1 MQKDRAEVLF
11 HLFWFEPAL
20 RFSMVWLPTSNVK
33 CWVFGTRLRTSH
45 RTLMHDQCWIC
56 FAKLGPLLSCEPLL
70 PFLWSVWL
78 GPEEQ
83 GREKEPVWQQ
93 LPPLDFMGW
102 TMHAEL
108 NDSRQARQL
117 SGSEQGPNSM
127 PGGWKKCCES
137 PWSTTPR
144 LHGTGVAELETPRA
158 RGFLNQK
165 GASSYR
171 RKELGRN

>member
-1 MQKDRAEVLF
+1 MTSVESVLQ
-11 HLFWFEPAL
+11 
-20 RFSMVWLPTSNVK
+20 V
-33 CWVFGTRLRTSH
+33 
-45 RTLMHDQCWIC
+45 
-56 FAKLGPLLSCEPLL
+56 GPLLSCANHCYLSYEP
-70 PFLWSVWL
+70 VWL

-117 SGSEQGPNSM
+117 SGSEPRGPNSM

-137 PWSTTPR
+137 PLKYNPKATWHR
-144 LHGTGVAELETPRA
+144 CG
-158 RGFLNQK
+158 
-165 GASSYR
+165 
-171 RKELGRN
+171 